1 MKKKFN
7 LAVAFFVAITLCME
21 VTAQETTRRF
31 SKSWPAGEIET
42 LEIVNKFG
50 EVKVSD
56 KGGAMVTIEVVVTA
70 EGSESRAKDILD
82 DISVSFGQQGSKAT
96 AETQIAS
103 NFKSRSKFSIDY
115 TVNIPAD
122 RNLNITNKFGNV
134 VVQKLTGKGLFDIG
148 YGNLTAGQ
156 LEGEGTRLDLAY
168 GKADVESM
176 KDARISLS
184 YSRMF
189 MKSAGNVTLESK
201 YSTLNIDKMTSIKVS
216 SKYDTFNFG
225 TLTALEGDSKF
236 SNYKI
241 ATIENS
247 LKLASGY
254 GTIRV
259 EHIPADFGTVDI
271 NSSYAQISLGMDEK
285 AAYQVVATCEYCS
298 INYPQ
303 NNFSG
308 NSMKEN
314 TKQTINGTVLGGSKG
329 KVSVSSRYGNVK
341 LGK

>member
-1 MKKKFN
+1 MKQKFK
-7 LAVAFFVAITLCME
+7 LAVAFFVAITLSMG

-56 KGGAMVTIEVVVTA
+56 KGGALVTIDVAVTA
-70 EGSESRAKDILD
+70 EGSESRAKEVLD
-82 DISVSFGQQGSKAT
+82 DISISFGQMGSKAT
-96 AETQIAS
+96 AETQIAA

-115 TVNIPAD
+115 TVNIPAGK
-122 RNLNITNKFGNV
+122 NLHITNKFGNV
-134 VVQKLTGKGLFDIG
+134 VIQKLTGKGFFDIS

-156 LEGEGTRLDLAY
+156 MDGQGTRLDLAY

-176 KDARISLS
+176 VDALISLS

-189 MKSAGNVTLESK
+189 MKSAGTVTLESK
-201 YSTLNIDKMTSIKVS
+201 YSTLSVDKLTSIRLS

-225 TLTALEGDSKF
+225 TLTALEGESKF

-241 ATIENS
+241 AAIENS

-285 AAYQVVATCEYCS
+285 AAYQVVATCEYCT
-298 INYPQ
+298 IDYPQ

-308 NSMKEN
+308 NRMKAN
-314 TKQTINGTVLGGSKG
+314 TKQTINGNILGGGKG
-329 KVSVSSRYGNVK
+329 KVTVSSKYGNIKLVK
-341 LGK
+341 